1 MPRVKPSPSHLAP
14 WPPVENNPLVCK
26 WKQVSSW
33 FATPFQL
40 NQPIAPERIYILH
53 ELLLEVNFCSRPLE
67 AFRLFFPW
75 QIILST
81 HKKETNVLHHVG
93 RVIFLSIV
101 VMKNNYIPLMNSPV
115 YRDGTHP
122 LATQTDSTSRAATVA
137 RLLHL
142 ELWFLEKNRDNL
154 QINRSSPSHPNLS
167 NHEYLT

>member
-1 MPRVKPSPSHLAP
+1 MKTSLI
-14 WPPVENNPLVCK
+14 LVCYALSIK
-26 WKQVSSW
+26 PANCSRKNIHTARTS
-33 FATPFQL
+33 FGG
-40 NQPIAPERIYILH
+40 
-53 ELLLEVNFCSRPLE
+53 ELLLKTLRSI
-67 AFRLFFPW
+67 
-75 QIILST
+75 QIVLSV
-81 HKKETNVLHHVG
+81 TNHFEHSQKRNKRVALCRG
-93 RVIFLSIV
+93 GVIFLSIV